1 MNFGE
6 IIKTRRWKVFM
17 GYVYGWGAAIVMIG
31 ALFKLEHLPYSGYI
45 LAVGLLTE
53 AFIFFLSAFEP
64 PIEMPEWS
72 KVYPELREDY
82 EIMDFEETRQQQDFS
97 GKLGELLNKSDITP
111 ELMNKVSKGLSDLSN
126 TARGISDI
134 STATLATDLY
144 VKNVGSASESM
155 SKLAEMNNKAHDSI
169 HTSVEAMANTYTKTA
184 QQLSTSGV
192 DFISK
197 LNKSGED
204 FTTKVTQSGDMLA
217 RTYQETSKTLA
228 TDLQNLGQN
237 SKSYSSGLESL
248 NRNIDTL
255 NNSFASQIKGME
267 GQFKSTQKFNND
279 IQAMNEVLASS
290 VAEIKKYKENAEQL
304 NKHLEA
310 LNAIYGG
317 MLGAMNYKK

>member
-6 IIKTRRWKVFM
+6 IIRTKRWKTFM
-17 GYVYGWGAAIVMIG
+17 GYVYGWGASIVMVG

-64 PIEMPEWS
+64 PLEIPDWS

-82 EIMDFEETRQQQDFS
+82 EIMDFEELDQSDHSSKFN
-97 GKLGELLNKSDITP
+97 ELLSGSEITP
-111 ELMNKVSKGLSDLSN
+111 ELLSKISKGLNDLSN

-144 VKNVGSASESM
+144 VKNLGTASESM
-155 SKLAEMNNKAHDSI
+155 SRLAEINSRANNSINDSVDGLVD
-169 HTSVEAMANTYTKTA
+169 SYTQTA
-184 QQLSTSGV
+184 QKLSLTGN
-192 DFISK
+192 DFVSR

-204 FTTKVTQSGDMLA
+204 FASKLSQSGEMLVKN
-217 RTYQETSKTLA
+217 YQTASRSIS
-228 TDLQNLGQN
+228 TDLENMGQS
-237 SKSYSSGLESL
+237 SKQYSVNIEQL
-248 NRNIDTL
+248 NKNIETL
-255 NNSFASQIKGME
+255 NNRFKSQLKDTESQFQASQ
-267 GQFKSTQKFNND
+267 KFSSD
-279 IQAMNEVLASS
+279 LQEMNEVLSSS
-290 VAEIKKYKENAEQL
+290 VEQLRKYKENAEQL